1 MVDFDFLSNIPVL
14 DQCTNCTVSPLKYGV
29 ILIPL
34 IALCTFITLPFLKPP
49 QSDQIPTLPP
59 PPALPPTLPPLPPPQ
74 QPPTVISPPPPPE
87 PIIRQPSEIITNFK
101 TFLAPTRS

>member
-1 MVDFDFLSNIPVL
+1 MVDFDFAGLLGYTCENSTPVRSL
-14 DQCTNCTVSPLKYGV
+14 TNCTVSPLKYGV

-87 PIIRQPSEIITNFK
+87 PIIRQPSEIITNF
-101 TFLAPTRS
+101 